1 MTDAKIEE
9 LKQRRVNSHL
19 KDSDEPEGDVW
30 WDLLDYAESLTSQ
43 LSAIRDAGDVEVERL
58 TNEIQYQLR
67 TVDIIKLRD
76 IAISRGQQIA
86 TLAAERD
93 EARKELAALRSAPQ
107 MAEVNALWAMWLKT
121 RPPDDEPVVEDL
133 VDLARQTILA
143 YEREKRRADEA
154 EKEAR
159 RVECCTCGHEMVEV
173 DGQFGCEHCD
183 HEYDQTC
190 ECPTCHQ
197 TRERE
202 SAQSRIATLTSE
214 RDELESMRKEDIKA
228 VLCLQSEIERLLA
241 KVEHKKQQLEIDAV
255 NQAAEWAKESGA

>member
-93 EARKELAALRSAPQ
+93 EARKGENTQCTIRYMLQDELDAVKAELAALKSAPGMEEIEEHLMTLLGMTVPGKYLTLEQ
-107 MAEVNALWAMWLKT
+107 QGRAENAAQGI
-121 RPPDDEPVVEDL
+121 R
-133 VDLARQTILA
+133 DLARRSIA
-143 YEREKRRADEA
+143 AREEEKKRVDEA
-154 EKEAR
+154 EHAMLEAVDAINEDYR
-159 RVECCTCGHEMVEV
+159 EVVGLLNHILSCIITVRQENTSDWMEYIAEEVNKVNEAIGDPDRVVVNCC
-173 DGQFGCEHCD
+173 
-183 HEYDQTC
+183 
-190 ECPTCHQ
+190 
-197 TRERE
+197 
-202 SAQSRIATLTSE
+202 
-214 RDELESMRKEDIKA
+214 DIVIVRGK
-228 VLCLQSEIERLLA
+228 SEI
-241 KVEHKKQQLEIDAV
+241 LEG
-255 NQAAEWAKESGA
+255 K